1 MKQVLATI
9 GRIFLLYQSASYWRP
24 AMKMITQRQQV
35 ETETAHQ
42 VPLHHRYHKLKYINM
57 QVVIHFSLIF
67 LVLSCPEKGVS
78 CVPSCDTSSV
88 KTMDNVTSQRQCA
101 SM

>member
-9 GRIFLLYQSASYWRP
+9 GHISLFYQSALYWRP
-24 AMKMITQRQQV
+24 AMETIIQKLQV
-35 ETETAHQ
+35 DREAALQ
-42 VPLHHRYHKLKYINM
+42 VTLYLHIESIRCDSLFPNA
-57 QVVIHFSLIF
+57 FS

-78 CVPSCDTSSV
+78 CVPSCDTSNV

-101 SM
+101 SMEKCA

>member
-9 GRIFLLYQSASYWRP
+9 GHFFLFYQSASYWRP
-24 AMKMITQRQQV
+24 AMKMIILKQQV
-35 ETETAHQ
+35 DRGTARQ
-42 VPLHHRYHKLKYINM
+42 VTLHLHKI
-57 QVVIHFSLIF
+57 VIHHFQMLLS

-78 CVPSCDTSSV
+78 CVPSCDTSNV

-101 SM
+101 SMEKYA